1 MKYYDYLDNEEEN
14 KIKHVLDNETKSDAL
29 HGIIVL
35 GVDNYV
41 IVNEMYGRQ
50 YGEFI
55 LRHVND
61 IILDMFRGSDIIVRL
76 RGDEFIILSRNIKE
90 LGNIELLASKL
101 IKYISNV
108 YVKDSF
114 YLTVSVGLSLYP
126 IHGKEYSELKN
137 KSYQSM
143 LRAQAN
149 GKNNYRL
156 YDSARTKALY
166 YDYLFNKPRYEIR
179 MKNDGYFDFNMAE
192 EFNDICMNMF
202 RTCRDSLSAMNSIM
216 ELCCMYLGFQRAYM
230 FEEEELSEYAS
241 KMLRYAAQ
249 GYEFGKDSKIRRA
262 LTEDLQARLVENYSE
277 ITLINIKDEDVDE
290 EIKMTLEDEG
300 VSQLLFF
307 PIYHAD
313 EFKAGCIF
321 ENMTDEIVTIED
333 AELQNLGRQLHAVQA
348 YYFNSRTKY
357 FGKENIAKIDAF
369 DNLGACVYLIDLN
382 THGVIYAND
391 EAMNCS
397 NELCVGRK
405 CYETLAG
412 KDSPCEKCPLKKLDP
427 EDPHATTVCD
437 SYNYSA
443 RQWCRCIYS
452 WLDVYENKNVAIMLA
467 VDISDYVEG
476 GIDS

>member
-14 KIKHVLDNETKSDAL
+14 KIKHVLENETKSDAL

-137 KSYQSM
+137 KAYQSM
-143 LRAQAN
+143 LRAQSN

-277 ITLINIKDEDVDE
+277 ITLINIEDEDV
-290 EIKMTLEDEG
+290 
-300 VSQLLFF
+300 S
-307 PIYHAD
+307 
-313 EFKAGCIF
+313 
-321 ENMTDEIVTIED
+321 
-333 AELQNLGRQLHAVQA
+333 
-348 YYFNSRTKY
+348 
-357 FGKENIAKIDAF
+357 
-369 DNLGACVYLIDLN
+369 
-382 THGVIYAND
+382 
-391 EAMNCS
+391 
-397 NELCVGRK
+397 
-405 CYETLAG
+405 
-412 KDSPCEKCPLKKLDP
+412 
-427 EDPHATTVCD
+427 
-437 SYNYSA
+437 
-443 RQWCRCIYS
+443 
-452 WLDVYENKNVAIMLA
+452 
-467 VDISDYVEG
+467 G
-476 GIDS
+476 G

>member
-14 KIKHVLDNETKSDAL
+14 KIKHVLENETKSDAL

-126 IHGKEYSELKN
+126 IHGKDYSELKN
-137 KSYQSM
+137 KAYQSM
-143 LRAQAN
+143 LRAQSN

-216 ELCCMYLGFQRAYM
+216 EL
-230 FEEEELSEYAS
+230 S
-241 KMLRYAAQ
+241 
-249 GYEFGKDSKIRRA
+249 
-262 LTEDLQARLVENYSE
+262 
-277 ITLINIKDEDVDE
+277 LIHI
-290 EIKMTLEDEG
+290 
-300 VSQLLFF
+300 
-307 PIYHAD
+307 
-313 EFKAGCIF
+313 
-321 ENMTDEIVTIED
+321 
-333 AELQNLGRQLHAVQA
+333 
-348 YYFNSRTKY
+348 
-357 FGKENIAKIDAF
+357 
-369 DNLGACVYLIDLN
+369 
-382 THGVIYAND
+382 
-391 EAMNCS
+391 
-397 NELCVGRK
+397 
-405 CYETLAG
+405 
-412 KDSPCEKCPLKKLDP
+412 
-427 EDPHATTVCD
+427 
-437 SYNYSA
+437 
-443 RQWCRCIYS
+443 
-452 WLDVYENKNVAIMLA
+452 
-467 VDISDYVEG
+467 
-476 GIDS
+476 